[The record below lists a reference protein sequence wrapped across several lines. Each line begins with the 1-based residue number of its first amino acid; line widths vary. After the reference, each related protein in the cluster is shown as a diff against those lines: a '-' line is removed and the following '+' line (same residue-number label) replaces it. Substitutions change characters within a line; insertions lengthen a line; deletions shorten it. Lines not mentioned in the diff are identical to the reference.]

1 MRCRRYCKEA
11 VSCFTSEQVKR
22 VSAHCAVVC
31 HRNGRVHRSPPA
43 VGIRYRTG
51 PPCFFFPLLDVRLE
65 SRLRD
70 AVRSRRTFSKISFA
84 NAGAACA
91 TDRDKTNAP
100 SISQSKLIA
109 RSRNVLPCGTPLGLC
124 DIAWS
129 PRTDPQPPAT
139 WRRSRGGGPGTCEHP
154 NQIPNPIKR

>member
-1 MRCRRYCKEA
+1 M
-11 VSCFTSEQVKR
+11 SCFTREQVKR

-70 AVRSRRTFSKISFA
+70 AVRSRRTFSKISFE

-100 SISQSKLIA
+100 SISQCKLIA
-109 RSRNVLPCGTPLGLC
+109 GSRNVLRSPVSAIEPCSAISPAAKPDTSKPYVMWPDTPY
-124 DIAWS
+124 
-129 PRTDPQPPAT
+129 
-139 WRRSRGGGPGTCEHP
+139 EHLM
-154 NQIPNPIKR
+154 IPVR